1 MPLAAPATAG
11 GTRPG
16 QREHGATI
24 LKQRQHRSESL
35 RGYRPALCLDY
46 WWEVRTHR
54 QLTPVRVTG
63 REAVFASRTGA
74 NDENARQVAVQLGG
88 EPVAVLARRQ
98 YDLLDHAAEP

>member
-24 LKQRQHRSESL
+24 LRQGQHRSESL

-46 WWEVRTHR
+46 WWEVRNHR
-54 QLTPVRVTG
+54 QYRPRLTRDG
-63 REAVFASRTGA
+63 
-74 NDENARQVAVQLGG
+74 
-88 EPVAVLARRQ
+88 AVLFAALAEGNDLRQIAVELDRERAACRRQ
-98 YDLLDHAAEP
+98 LDALDERA